1 MTITSSV
8 PTQPCKL
15 VHVRASASFS
25 PFLSFNV
32 LLATAPGDSL
42 SCSYDQL
49 ANPYHVL
56 AMEVT
61 MCPSKAKLDVES
73 FFRGC
78 LHRVSWYIS
87 FFLYIYIFSSCFQA
101 CVCTYSSF
109 VCTNNPSSLLTK
121 LQLINLVKCES

>member
-87 FFLYIYIFSSCFQA
+87 FFFYIYIYFPRVFKHVYARTAALYVPITLQA
-101 CVCTYSSF
+101 C
-109 VCTNNPSSLLTK
+109 
-121 LQLINLVKCES
+121 